1 MDPTPN
7 EREDKKQL
15 SSKRD
20 SEENGSHASGPYP
33 ITLKPTVSPKLTKK
47 ISSAKGR
54 LSAIRSSLL
63 KDVEGI
69 RSSIRKSPKLTK
81 SKSHES
87 IKAEEMPPKKNKSK
101 KSKAVSLVRRLSIGK
116 QKTQIQATEI
126 LQQDDKSESSTSSV
140 TPSSQAP
147 QHSVSESSLL
157 KIEDTKK
164 PVIVRNSDVSD
175 IVLSREHS
183 PSPTENTDDH
193 VLEDYLNN
201 LVEGQPPT
209 TLQILSSPPPPPPDS
224 PTREHEKTESCDEE
238 NEFTEDNL
246 SEPTMVNIFSLFN

>member
-20 SEENGSHASGPYP
+20 SEENESHASGPYP
-33 ITLKPTVSPKLTKK
+33 ITLKPTLSPKLTKK

-54 LSAIRSSLL
+54 LSAIRSSLR

-101 KSKAVSLVRRLSIGK
+101 KSKAASLVRRLSIGK
-116 QKTQIQATEI
+116 QKTQIEATEI

-140 TPSSQAP
+140 TPSSQPP

-164 PVIVRNSDVSD
+164 PVSVRNSDVSD
-175 IVLSREHS
+175 IVLSREPS

-209 TLQILSSPPPPPPDS
+209 TLQILSPPPPPPPDS